1 MSFFSNQRKVM
12 EKVFS
17 LQANVTKTLLEL
29 KTNATLQLKA
39 LKDNV
44 DRRMAQS
51 LVASLALFKGN
62 GGATATSPMGSPVG
76 DGGQVRGNVTVADN
90 EVSGGTSGNISGGTS
105 GNINGGASGNVN
117 GRSSS
122 NGDGG
127 AGGSV
132 QTPPPREFT
141 NSKITRSGLA
151 LSMLQPNAAN
161 GSSDDENARRN
172 AGKQASPDDRV
183 MPAQDQQE
191 GSGLGANPLKRFRR
205 QAAFNG
211 KTERPPG
218 GTDAFAPGGG
228 VTAPKETL
236 RSSLVLPTDN
246 LFSAPSPTVGSPTP
260 EVVGDLAA
268 GLKANLADLEFLL
281 QSYRIDAEELLINRH
296 LLTATSDMNMFFIQM
311 DNIAK
316 G

>member
-1 MSFFSNQRKVM
+1 
-12 EKVFS
+12 
-17 LQANVTKTLLEL
+17 
-29 KTNATLQLKA
+29 
-39 LKDNV
+39 
-44 DRRMAQS
+44 
-51 LVASLALFKGN
+51 
-62 GGATATSPMGSPVG
+62 
-76 DGGQVRGNVTVADN
+76 
-90 EVSGGTSGNISGGTS
+90 
-105 GNINGGASGNVN
+105 
-117 GRSSS
+117 
-122 NGDGG
+122 
-127 AGGSV
+127 
-132 QTPPPREFT
+132 
-141 NSKITRSGLA
+141 
-151 LSMLQPNAAN
+151 MLQPNAAN

-316 G
+316 DIGLDDMRMLGGNASDILQKFQTDSRQLIDSLQADNADIAKRFRDYVDKVVIASGSNNVLVAGVKRDAARILQAHNSAVADLLQRFQKGMINLLADMLNMKNHLHMKSSSR